1 MYGRFCGTSLHRT
14 NAARPPG
21 GRTAIAQVRQ
31 ERTLGPGLIALCAF
45 VRSARV
51 GTSVHCRRIR
61 TETITTLVQAIVVEQ
76 GARGVV
82 LAMRSIPAPELGPSK
97 VKIRVMALVNG
108 GLREE
113 VVVDSAR
120 TERARGP
127 LTEPTSSPATL
138 VAPIC
143 TRTSGASR

>member
-1 MYGRFCGTSLHRT
+1 
-14 NAARPPG
+14 
-21 GRTAIAQVRQ
+21 
-31 ERTLGPGLIALCAF
+31 
-45 VRSARV
+45 
-51 GTSVHCRRIR
+51 
-61 TETITTLVQAIVVEQ
+61 
-76 GARGVV
+76 
-82 LAMRSIPAPELGPSK
+82 MRSIPAPELGPSK